1 MMGDKEKLV
10 GNPINTRIKQI
21 RKEHGLTQADFGER
35 VGITYSAVSS
45 LELGK
50 SSPSGQT
57 VKAICREF
65 GINEEWLRTG
75 EGERKSSTADA
86 DKLLVKELLAGDD
99 IPFYQFVR
107 KTLRGYMDLDA
118 DSKRVLNSILERIA
132 KNENLD

>member
-21 RKEHGLTQADFGER
+21 RKEHGLTQTEFGNR
-35 VGITYSAVSS
+35 IGISNPSVSTIES
-45 LELGK
+45 GK
-50 SSPSGQT
+50 NSPSGQT
-57 VKAICREF
+57 IKAICREF